1 MMKENFSEM
10 TIAWDEET
18 EREFRLLMEAENNLR
33 KETGEPPVSEAEMFS
48 MIINVCY
55 VENCLM
61 KEVRRL
67 KAQKNRSLS

>member
-1 MMKENFSEM
+1 MLKENFSEM

-33 KETGEPPVSEAEMFS
+33 KETGEPPVREAEMFS

-67 KAQKNRSLS
+67 KAQKDRSLS